1 MRDETG
7 IPLVPEFFYVPR
19 DKVSA
24 IVSRGVTC
32 VVTDSLRQRY
42 SKLALTLSRSR

>member
-32 VVTDSLRQRY
+32 LVTASLHLLCLV
-42 SKLALTLSRSR
+42 SGNP